1 MKRSEGEDEEKR
13 DEQRIELK
21 VRSSLYKR
29 PYGLLS
35 QAGIATDGMTPR
47 EAWSAVN
54 ELRRAEAA
62 ARRAEKE
69 AKKQPKAAK
78 KSVKAAPKP
87 VPNKKTEEKRTTAA
101 FEDGTGG
108 RGSFSFIEKAPN
120 GKYFNN
126 YGYDKDLCPQ
136 APSSAGAFAS
146 YGEAERALY
155 KHRPNA
161 VKLKNP
167 HGKARKNKKAR

>member
-1 MKRSEGEDEEKR
+1 MKDIK
-13 DEQRIELK
+13 
-21 VRSSLYKR
+21 
-29 PYGLLS
+29 
-35 QAGIATDGMTPR
+35 
-47 EAWSAVN
+47 AV
-54 ELRRAEAA
+54 
-62 ARRAEKE
+62 
-69 AKKQPKAAK
+69 
-78 KSVKAAPKP
+78 
-87 VPNKKTEEKRTTAA
+87 

-108 RGSFSFIEKAPN
+108 HGSFSFIEKAPN

-167 HGKARKNKKAR
+167 YRKARKNKKPR